1 MMAWVCPICTFFISI
16 SKALDQV
23 NDCGSKQSRENAIER
38 ESKAG
43 VCSDKLV
50 TVMAA
55 SPNACDAALKKSS
68 AMI

>member
-50 TVMAA
+50 TVHGCGGADGMR
-55 SPNACDAALKKSS
+55 CSS
-68 AMI
+68 